1 MFMAISALIVAL
13 GLTISNTIQT
23 LALSGYKLIK
33 CCSVEQP
40 NQPTTDQ
47 PNRPTLRK
55 PTGLHEHDVIELY
68 ER

>member
-1 MFMAISALIVAL
+1 MAISALIVAL
-13 GLTISNTIQT
+13 GLTISNTLQT

-33 CCSVEQP
+33 CCSVE
-40 NQPTTDQ
+40 QPTTDQ

>member
-1 MFMAISALIVAL
+1 MAISALIVAL
-13 GLTISNTIQT
+13 GLTISNTLQT

-33 CCSVEQP
+33 CCSVEET
-40 NQPTTDQ
+40 NQ